1 MGLPSLTKTGTAT
14 LRGEF
19 CEVYHEKINQIFV
32 KIVEKMQGDVVVLL
46 FFKISAPKHTWLF
59 GELSDIAFSLAWRLY
74 LYRWF

>member
-1 MGLPSLTKTGTAT
+1 
-14 LRGEF
+14 
-19 CEVYHEKINQIFV
+19 
-32 KIVEKMQGDVVVLL
+32 MQGDVVVLL